1 MIIHLFGSRTPVGKA
16 FEEIIKVRLNDVKII
31 KYSRIKNNSEYVY
44 IDISNPKE
52 FIKNFDGHDSVI
64 ISFMPAW
71 VLADILEK
79 IKKVNPKFLKSLK
92 KLIFCSSSS
101 AITKK
106 YAMNLFDKN
115 LAKNLL
121 KSENKI
127 IKLGKKYNFKTIIIQ
142 PSIVYG
148 SYEEFKDK
156 NFSFLTKLMRVLP
169 FLFIPKNC
177 GKRQPIYCL
186 ELANVFYEF
195 LYNDTLDKYLN
206 ESRLIV
212 GGDFEMTYKE
222 MLLKL
227 QKSSKVNDPIRNCK
241 LISIPDTAFIIISF
255 PLALLSLKMF
265 EANLRILA
273 DLCNFIYQK
282 DITKIETKTFPNPK
296 FNNE

>member
-16 FEEIIKVRLNDVKII
+16 FEEIIKVKLNTVKII
-31 KYSRIKNNSEYVY
+31 KYSRIKNDSEYVY
-44 IDISNPKE
+44 IDFTNPKE
-52 FIKNFDGHDSVI
+52 FCKNLEGKDSVI

-71 VLADILEK
+71 ILADFLEK
-79 IKKVNPKFLKSLK
+79 LQKINPNFFNAFKKI
-92 KLIFCSSSS
+92 IFCSSSS

-106 YAMNLFDKN
+106 FAINSFDKN
-115 LAKNLL
+115 LAKNLF

-142 PSIVYG
+142 PSMVYG
-148 SYEEFKDK
+148 SYDEFKDK
-156 NFSFLTKLMRVLP
+156 NFSFLKKLMRVSP

-195 LYNDTLDKYLN
+195 LYSDTSDKYLN
-206 ESRLIV
+206 ESRLLV

-227 QKSSKVNDPIRNCK
+227 QKASKINDPIRSCRI
-241 LISIPDTAFIIISF
+241 ISIPDNVFIIISL
-255 PLALLSLKMF
+255 PLALLSTKMF

-282 DITKIETKTFPNPK
+282 DITKIKTENFPNPK